1 MEAGPFIPRSR
12 ALQSSISIKHKEPA
26 AAVRCCAGE
35 AATDETNCLI
45 MKPDICEHN
54 TNCSVCWN
62 ILEKYQIVVN
72 PQINLR
78 GSIKTEWIFILSK
91 VYKTQIYLA
100 WAPRVPKLTT
110 IKLWIQKCARY
121 HQDIT
126 LIKYKTVLG
135 FSGLKCWKDA
145 SMINLII

>member
-1 MEAGPFIPRSR
+1 MKAVVAAFTHLGEGPSR
-12 ALQSSISIKHKEPA
+12 GLHRDYESSDGPSFQAL
-26 AAVRCCAGE
+26 VRCCAGE

-54 TNCSVCWN
+54 TNCSVCSN

-110 IKLWIQKCARY
+110 IVDTKMCKISSRY
-121 HQDIT
+121 N
-126 LIKYKTVLG
+126 
-135 FSGLKCWKDA
+135 
-145 SMINLII
+145 IN

>member
-54 TNCSVCWN
+54 TNCSVCSN

-78 GSIKTEWIFILSK
+78 GSIKTEWIFILSQ
-91 VYKTQIYLA
+91 VYKTEICLGATALA
-100 WAPRVPKLTT
+100 THFST
-110 IKLWIQKCARY
+110 I
-121 HQDIT
+121 
-126 LIKYKTVLG
+126 
-135 FSGLKCWKDA
+135 
-145 SMINLII
+145 